1 MAEKILVVEDDQD
14 LSELLVYNLENAGY
28 RVITAADGVTALG
41 AARDQHPD
49 LIILD
54 LMLPMMDGL
63 EVCRTLKRGGA
74 TKNVPVLMLTAKGE
88 EIDRVVGFEI
98 GAEDY
103 VIKPFSVRE
112 LLLRIK
118 AILRRSKGPRA
129 EAQRLIE
136 VDDLR
141 IDLDGHQAWI
151 GRQLLTLTVTEFKL
165 LAELADSRGRVLTR
179 ERLLDRVWGYTFE
192 GYGRTVDTHIRRV
205 RKKLGERGDLIETVR
220 GIGYRLRAPEHPP
233 AAPPN
238 QP

>member
-14 LSELLVYNLENAGY
+14 LLELLVYNLENAGY
-28 RVITAADGVTALG
+28 RVVTATDGLSALN
-41 AARDQHPD
+41 AARDQLPD

-54 LMLPMMDGL
+54 LMLPVMDGL
-63 EVCRTLKRGGA
+63 EACRALKRGEA
-74 TKNVPVLMLTAKGE
+74 TKNIPVLMLTAKGE

-118 AILRRSKGPRA
+118 AILRRAKGGGA
-129 EAQRLIE
+129 EEKRVIE
-136 VDDLR
+136 VGGLR
-141 IDLDGHQAWI
+141 IDLDAHQSWVGEERLA
-151 GRQLLTLTVTEFKL
+151 LTATEFKL
-165 LAELADSRGRVLTR
+165 LSELAENRGRVLTR

-205 RKKLGERGDLIETVR
+205 RKKLGPEGGLIETVR
-220 GIGYRLRAPEHPP
+220 GIGYRLRAEEPR
-233 AAPPN
+233 
-238 QP
+238 

>member
-14 LSELLVYNLENAGY
+14 LLELLAFNLEGAGWK
-28 RVITAADGVTALG
+28 VATAADGLSG
-41 AARDQHPD
+41 LNAARDQLPD

-54 LMLPMMDGL
+54 LMLPVMDGL
-63 EVCRTLKRGGA
+63 EVCRNLKRAEA
-74 TKNVPVLMLTAKGE
+74 TKNIPVLMLTAKGE

-118 AILRRSKGPRA
+118 AILRRAKGVGGEEKRP
-129 EAQRLIE
+129 IE
-136 VDDLR
+136 VGQLK
-141 IDLDGHQAWI
+141 IDLDAHQSWV
-151 GRQLLTLTVTEFKL
+151 GGEPLQLTATEFKL
-165 LAELADSRGRVLTR
+165 LAELAENRGRVLTR

-205 RKKLGERGDLIETVR
+205 RKKLGGAGDLIETVR
-220 GIGYRLRAPEHPP
+220 GIGYRLRAEDTP
-233 AAPPN
+233 AK
-238 QP
+238 